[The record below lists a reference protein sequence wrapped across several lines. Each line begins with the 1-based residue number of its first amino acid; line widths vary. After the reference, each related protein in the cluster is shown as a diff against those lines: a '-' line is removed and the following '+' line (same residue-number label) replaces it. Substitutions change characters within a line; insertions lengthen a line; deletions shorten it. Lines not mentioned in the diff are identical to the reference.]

1 MKAALPR
8 GQTKASPFLQKAHL
22 PENRQLLE
30 ALKTIEEYSAEN
42 DRLHQKLNDTQ
53 IVQKL
58 RNIINVQQSTI
69 DNLTAE
75 KANLIQFIQY
85 NKSSSGQGHID
96 APGQGSTHD
105 SPVSSQ
111 TLFMLS
117 VLYTF
122 SIPPLTHPLHKP
134 SRCQGADLLVSFEG
148 QYKVLVSRIQRLTEL
163 FNRGRE
169 YQHSLTEDLSKSK
182 RINKR
187 FRTKL
192 KVSISQPEHW

>member
-1 MKAALPR
+1 MKAAIPR

-58 RNIINVQQSTI
+58 RNIINAQQSTI

-85 NKSSSGQGHID
+85 SKSSSGQGHVD
-96 APGQGSTHD
+96 ATGQGSTPD
-105 SPVSSQ
+105 
-111 TLFMLS
+111 
-117 VLYTF
+117 
-122 SIPPLTHPLHKP
+122 
-134 SRCQGADLLVSFEG
+134 
-148 QYKVLVSRIQRLTEL
+148 KVLT
-163 FNRGRE
+163 F
-169 YQHSLTEDLSKSK
+169 
-182 RINKR
+182 
-187 FRTKL
+187 
-192 KVSISQPEHW
+192 P

>member
-1 MKAALPR
+1 MKAAIPR

-85 NKSSSGQGHID
+85 NKSSSGQSHID
-96 APGQGSTHD
+96 ATGQGTTPD
-105 SPVSSQ
+105 SLVPVTNPGTFS
-111 TLFMLS
+111 LL
-117 VLYTF
+117 LYT
-122 SIPPLTHPLHKP
+122 
-134 SRCQGADLLVSFEG
+134 
-148 QYKVLVSRIQRLTEL
+148 
-163 FNRGRE
+163 
-169 YQHSLTEDLSKSK
+169 
-182 RINKR
+182 
-187 FRTKL
+187 
-192 KVSISQPEHW
+192 ISHTL